1 MVVIWE
7 WNVWDSF
14 TSFSQNLGYGN
25 RPILRE
31 SDMPAIRQT
40 LYKQRENCYFTRSTK
55 AWDQTMEAFVRNER
69 RRSYYLLAPFVFHPL
84 TCEASNVV
92 LTTWIFAQNQVID
105 PNFRLL
111 GLSGLSS
118 LFENQTNYFVPN
130 WSMHRNKLYDCFVF
144 WSADYWCLFCVSWKL
159 RITTDKMKENE
170 EVKIRG
176 KSCQIFG
183 SLEVFQ
189 IPKSRCGILVGF

>member
-1 MVVIWE
+1 MCRIPELEAQIDLILTAWSRFFFAILTVVVIWE

-130 WSMHRNKLYDCFVF
+130 WSMHRNKLCDCFVF
-144 WSADYWCLFCVSWKL
+144 LVSWLL
-159 RITTDKMKENE
+159 RPFL
-170 EVKIRG
+170 R
-176 KSCQIFG
+176 
-183 SLEVFQ
+183 
-189 IPKSRCGILVGF
+189 